1 MLLAGPV
8 ILPKQQKASR
18 MTARLSPALQGI
30 LWMVLTGLMFVGVNI
45 LVKTMGPRL
54 PAPEAAFLR
63 YAIGS
68 LMLLPTMRSALRH
81 TMSLKLKGMFAMRGA
96 VHTLAVILWFYA
108 MVHIPLAD
116 MTALN
121 LMPPI
126 YVTLGAAL
134 FLGEAFALRRL
145 VAILCALAGALVI
158 LRPGFREISAGHIAM
173 LFSSVCM
180 GMSYLT
186 AKRLT
191 DQAPVNL
198 VVVMLSLTVTL
209 GLAPFAIA
217 TWVTPT
223 WHEMGL
229 LLGVAALATAGHY
242 SMTIAFR
249 SAPVSITQ
257 PVTFLQL
264 VWATLVG
271 ITLFGEPLDPL
282 VFLGG
287 GIIVVA
293 VSYISWR
300 ESRGKKKPAPVA
312 TS

>member
-1 MLLAGPV
+1 
-8 ILPKQQKASR
+8 
-18 MTARLSPALQGI
+18 MTARFSPPVQGI
-30 LWMVLTGLMFVGVNI
+30 FWMVVTGLMFVGVNI

-54 PAPEAAFLR
+54 PAAEAAFLR
-63 YAIGS
+63 YAIGTV
-68 LMLLPTMRSALRH
+68 MLLPAMRSAFRH
-81 TMSLKLKGMFAMRGA
+81 RMSLRLKSMFAIRGA

-126 YVTLGAAL
+126 YVTLGAAI

-145 VAILCALAGALVI
+145 AAILCALAGALII
-158 LRPGFREISAGHIAM
+158 LRPGFREISLGHIAM
-173 LFSSVCM
+173 LCSSVCM

-198 VVVMLSLTVTL
+198 VVVMLSVTVTL
-209 GLAPFAIA
+209 GLAPIALA
-217 TWVTPT
+217 TWVTPS
-223 WHEMGL
+223 WYEMAL

-249 SAPVSITQ
+249 AAPVSITQ

-271 ITLFGEPLDPL
+271 ITLFGEPLDPM
-282 VFLGG
+282 VFFGG

-300 ESRGKKKPAPVA
+300 ESRAKAPAPAPA
-312 TS
+312 T

>member
-1 MLLAGPV
+1 
-8 ILPKQQKASR
+8 
-18 MTARLSPALQGI
+18 MTTRPSQPLHGI
-30 LWMVLTGLMFVGVNI
+30 FWMVLTGLMFVGVNI
-45 LVKTMGPRL
+45 LVKFMGPRL

-63 YAIGS
+63 YAIGT
-68 LMLLPTMRSALRH
+68 LMLLPAVRSALRH
-81 TMSLKLKGMFAMRGA
+81 KMSPRLTGMFAIRGA
-96 VHTLAVILWFYA
+96 VHALAVILWFYA

-145 VAILCALAGALVI
+145 VAILCALAGALII
-158 LRPGFREISAGHIAM
+158 LRPGFREISLGHIAM
-173 LFSSVCM
+173 LCSSVCM

-191 DQAPVNL
+191 DHAPVNL
-198 VVVMLSLTVTL
+198 VVVMLSFTVTL
-209 GLAPFAIA
+209 GLAPFALA
-217 TWVTPT
+217 TWITPT
-223 WHEMGL
+223 WHEIGL
-229 LLGVAALATAGHY
+229 LIGVAALATIGHY
-242 SMTIAFR
+242 SMTLAFR

-271 ITLFGEPLDPL
+271 ITVFAEPLDPL

-300 ESRGKKKPAPVA
+300 ESRGAKPAPVA
-312 TS
+312 LS

>member
-1 MLLAGPV
+1 
-8 ILPKQQKASR
+8 
-18 MTARLSPALQGI
+18 MTARLSQPLQGI
-30 LWMVLTGLMFVGVNI
+30 LWMVITGLMFVGVNV
-45 LVKTMGPRL
+45 LVKFMGPRL
-54 PAPEAAFLR
+54 PAAEAAFLR
-63 YAIGS
+63 YAIGTV
-68 LMLLPTMRSALRH
+68 MLLPAMRSALRH
-81 TMSLKLKGMFAMRGA
+81 KISLKVKGLFAIRGA
-96 VHTLAVILWFYA
+96 VHTIAVILWFYA

-145 VAILCALAGALVI
+145 AAILCALAGALII
-158 LRPGFREISAGHIAM
+158 LRPGFREISLGHIAM

-191 DQAPVNL
+191 DLAPVGV

-209 GLAPFAIA
+209 GLAPFALA
-217 TWVTPT
+217 AWVTPT
-223 WHEMGL
+223 WHEVGL
-229 LLGVAALATAGHY
+229 LLGVAALATGGHY
-242 SMTIAFR
+242 SMTLAFR

-264 VWATLVG
+264 VWATIVG
-271 ITLFGEPLDPL
+271 ITVFGEPLDPV

-287 GIIVVA
+287 SIIVLA

-300 ESRGKKKPAPVA
+300 ESRSGKPAPA
-312 TS
+312 PAP